1 MADEKG
7 RLALVV
13 DDDDTIR
20 KLVGKLLEMDHFEV
34 ESAADGA
41 EALEKLQSSEFAVVV
56 LDLMM
61 PHVNGFEVLE
71 CLQREMP
78 SVLKKVIILTA
89 LPSETIPAQPV
100 FTVLSKPFEIHAL
113 LKCVRDCTRPT
124 VVN

>member
-1 MADEKG
+1 MVDENG

-20 KLVGKLLEMDHFEV
+20 KLVGKLLQMDHFTV

-41 EALEKLQSSEFAVVV
+41 EALEKLHSAEFAVVV

-78 SVLKKVIILTA
+78 GVLKKVIILTA
-89 LPSETIPAQPV
+89 LPSEAVPSHPV
-100 FTVLSKPFEIHAL
+100 FMVLSKPFEIHAL
-113 LKCVRDCTRPT
+113 LKSVRDCTRAV